1 MTKTSSSQPPSGG
14 PRRGGKADYAA
25 GADLGWSAFGALF
38 SGIIVWSAA
47 GWGLDKVFGTRFLL
61 PIGVLLGAGLGIYI
75 VIAKYGRTTTP
86 EVMVT
91 PPEVRKTGE
100 AIVASTD
107 ESTTRPT
114 EHEGTQHQGF
124 SH

>member
-1 MTKTSSSQPPSGG
+1 MTKTPSSQPPSGG

-38 SGIIVWSAA
+38 SGIVVWSAA
-47 GWGLDKVFGTRFLL
+47 GWGLDKLFGTRFLL

-75 VIAKYGRTTTP
+75 VIAKYGRTTTS

-91 PPEVRKTGE
+91 PPKVRKTGGATAVPKE
-100 AIVASTD
+100 
-107 ESTTRPT
+107 EQPERPT
-114 EHEGTQHQGF
+114 AHEGTEYQGF
-124 SH
+124 SR